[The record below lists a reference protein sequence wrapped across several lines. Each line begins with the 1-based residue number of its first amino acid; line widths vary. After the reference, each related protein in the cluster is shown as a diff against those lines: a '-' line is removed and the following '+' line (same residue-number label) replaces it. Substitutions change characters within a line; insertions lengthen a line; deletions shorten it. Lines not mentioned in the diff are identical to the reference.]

1 VHACCATCKSEH
13 CLSGSA
19 QGVSASCHSHA
30 DDLAKKHAPKS
41 GIKLVGLPSTLSHQD
56 MFWPIGNIQGATR
69 PRPYLPQKA
78 LDKLRDMPA
87 LDLDEPVV
95 EPVHVQLHPLTLGG
109 GWTGHCMP

>member
-1 VHACCATCKSEH
+1 
-13 CLSGSA
+13 
-19 QGVSASCHSHA
+19 
-30 DDLAKKHAPKS
+30 
-41 GIKLVGLPSTLSHQD
+41 

-109 GWTGHCMP
+109 GWTGHCMPVAAGTASQANPLHCLAVVPCQAFSRSNPGLACGSSMS